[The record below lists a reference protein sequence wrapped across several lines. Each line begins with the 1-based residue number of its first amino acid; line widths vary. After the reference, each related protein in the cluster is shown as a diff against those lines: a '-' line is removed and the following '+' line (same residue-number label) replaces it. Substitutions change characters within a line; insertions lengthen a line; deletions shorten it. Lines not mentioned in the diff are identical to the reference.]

1 MWKELK
7 MDKCREE
14 FELWINRE
22 TGLFLHRTNFPMT
35 RNEDQQYYDHS
46 TNLAWFSWQASR
58 ESMKAIKFP
67 EELTPEYE
75 GDGYKSRYEEAY
87 CKGYN
92 QALRDCE
99 KQIISAGYKVE

>member
-1 MWKELK
+1 

-14 FELWINRE
+14 FELFWINRCKE
-22 TGLFLHRTNFPMT
+22 LEIKCVLT
-35 RNEDQQYYDHS
+35 RSAIDGDYLYINANY
-46 TNLAWFSWQASR
+46 AWIGWKASR
-58 ESMKAIKFP
+58 ENMKAIKFP

-87 CKGYN
+87 CRGYN

-99 KQIISAGYKVE
+99 KQITSALYKVE